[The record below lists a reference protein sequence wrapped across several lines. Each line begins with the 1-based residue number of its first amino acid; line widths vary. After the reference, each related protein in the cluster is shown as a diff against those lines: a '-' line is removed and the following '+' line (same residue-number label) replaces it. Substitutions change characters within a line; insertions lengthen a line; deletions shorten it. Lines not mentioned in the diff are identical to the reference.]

1 MKRAEFAPGFAELR
15 GNISGKQTLE
25 YAENN
30 NPAFEAPN
38 GVQYAR
44 NYRPSVII
52 SKVAK
57 TGKFHFSIKTKS
69 AVKVSNRSKFNMAL
83 LGGAGAVRAAI
94 LNNPA
99 QRAQVEALYTAAKAK
114 GVTDAKTLE
123 KYIFDTA
130 YEALMIKKSA
140 ITFYVPEEATQYY
153 RNPWVFTSSM
163 GAQTLS
169 IKATII
175 AKFWLQLATD
185 PVMFYVS
192 GMKGIAHAGDNF
204 ETIINGMYNVL
215 GLSTKAVEIEGT
227 DKDFVALGDMYLLD
241 GDGAY
246 VTPDVEPANLEDYTL
261 TDVTPVA

>member
-69 AVKVSNRSKFNMAL
+69 AVKVTSRSKFNMAL

-94 LNNPA
+94 LNNPT

-130 YEALMIKKSA
+130 YEALMVKKSA

-153 RNPWVFTSSM
+153 RNPWAFTSSV
-163 GAQTLS
+163 GAQALN
-169 IKATII
+169 IKASII
-175 AKFWLQLATD
+175 AKFWEALATN
-185 PVMFYVS
+185 PIVFYVA
-192 GMKGIAHAGDNF
+192 GMKGVAHSGDDFHNVI
-204 ETIINGMYNVL
+204 TKNIYNVL
-215 GLSTKAVEIEGT
+215 GLVEKTVSVEGT
-227 DKDFVALGDMYLLD
+227 DTVYVCLGDMYLLD
-241 GDGAY
+241 AEGNY
-246 VTPDVEPANLEDYTL
+246 VLGNTSIINGGDYTI
-261 TDVTPVA
+261 TEIVP